1 MLDFPMVDSHLHL
14 WDPNYLRYSWLDG
27 DPLLN
32 QPYLLEQ
39 YDEAT
44 QGERVEKMVFVQAE
58 IDHELFMQEA
68 TWVEENARRDPRIAG
83 IVPWAA
89 LENGDAARPALEKL
103 AANPRVKGIRRLIQD
118 EPDIDFCIRPDFIK
132 GVQALPDYGLHFE
145 ICIYHRHLANA
156 IKLVEQCPNVTF
168 MLDHIAKP
176 NIKDH
181 LLDPWREQL
190 KTIASMKNVWCKMS
204 GLANEADW
212 QRWTKED
219 LKPYSDHVIE
229 CFGFDRLVFGG
240 DWPVVLRA
248 ARWQQWVD
256 TLDWLTQDASREERK
271 KLFHDNAIAFYRLS

>member
-1 MLDFPMVDSHLHL
+1 MLEFPIIDSHLHL
-14 WDPNYLRYSWLDG
+14 WDTNHLRYSWLDG
-27 DPLLN
+27 DPILGE
-32 QPYLLEQ
+32 PHLLEQ
-39 YDEAT
+39 YNTAT
-44 QGERVEKMVFVQAE
+44 QGERVEQMVFVQAE
-58 IDHELFMQEA
+58 IDHELFLQEA
-68 TWVEENARRDPRIAG
+68 AWVEENARRDPRIAG
-83 IVPWAA
+83 IVAWAP

-118 EPDIDFCIRPDFIK
+118 EPDIDFCLRPDFVK

-156 IKLVEQCPNVTF
+156 IKLVEQCPEVLF
-168 MLDHIAKP
+168 MLDHIGKP

-181 LLDPWREQL
+181 VLDPWREQL
-190 KTIASMKNVWCKMS
+190 QAIAKFDNVWCKMS

-256 TLDWLTQDASREERK
+256 TLDWLTQDASKDERQ
-271 KLFHDNAIAFYRLS
+271 KLFHDNASAFYRLS